1 MTARTPQTIAAHL
14 RHISAPAVAAAV
26 TSLEAAGATPISG
39 LARRVIGCG
48 VLLDAIDL
56 PAITASLAEQ
66 CHQAEQG
73 RPRSGGGRGSGGI
86 TNTTADNGIE
96 RHRITEFA
104 REVLEAVNRLHP
116 DPSAQHTRTPTA
128 TENVLARCAD
138 AYGTLNPDRALDEI
152 RDAVDGLC
160 IATKDVLDKTR
171 AATSARAW
179 YHRPPG
185 RDVTPDIDPPD
196 PLLEAARCTS
206 WPLGVG
212 KDGQPNRCGN
222 YRGAHARTNPHT
234 GSEQNSDLCDDCYRL
249 VCPKCWSRVRQT
261 PNSKE
266 CGACEIRDRRARAA

>member
-1 MTARTPQTIAAHL
+1 MTTRTPQTIAAHL

-116 DPSAQHTRTPTA
+116 DPSAQHTRTSTA
-128 TENVLARCAD
+128 TENVLARAPTPTARSTLTVRSTRSVTPWTACASTRTARQD
-138 AYGTLNPDRALDEI
+138 SRRHQCRLVPPATRQR
-152 RDAVDGLC
+152 RD
-160 IATKDVLDKTR
+160 TR
-171 AATSARAW
+171 
-179 YHRPPG
+179 HRPARPAT
-185 RDVTPDIDPPD
+185 R
-196 PLLEAARCTS
+196 AARCTS
-206 WPLGVG
+206 WPLGIG
-212 KDGQPNRCGN
+212 KDGQPNQCGN